1 MNSQE
6 NDFATNRQNSIEI
19 GSVLMVSVTLN
30 ISGTLK
36 TGHHSLNVK

>member
-1 MNSQE
+1 MDSE
-6 NDFATNRQNSIEI
+6 GDDFATNRRNSIEI

-30 ISGTLK
+30 VSGTLK